1 MVGKLGESSG
11 GEMRGRKMGRWG
23 GGRWGDERV
32 KACEDEGKRGRL
44 AVMGAA
50 AGCQGRVI
58 LTHALSS
65 RKYIAICLTAR
76 KRCLTGQND

>member
-1 MVGKLGESSG
+1 MGENRENGGKLGG
-11 GEMRGRKMGRWG
+11 TGVG
-23 GGRWGDERV
+23 V
-32 KACEDEGKRGRL
+32 KAGEDEGKRGRL

-65 RKYIAICLTAR
+65 RKYIAICF
-76 KRCLTGQND
+76 NS

>member
-1 MVGKLGESSG
+1 MGENGENWGELGGTGVG
-11 GEMRGRKMGRWG
+11 
-23 GGRWGDERV
+23 V
-32 KACEDEGKRGRL
+32 KAEEDEGKRGRL

-65 RKYIAICLTAR
+65 RKYIAICSTAR
-76 KRCLTGQND
+76 KICLTGQND